1 MQTLE
6 KITVTLQSDCVCTN
20 EDETMSDDCF
30 GCWDDSIYDFDELI
44 SAWRER
50 AGIDE
55 EKVFISGSG
64 MGWQGLSGH
73 TIADLDNLYKALTLR
88 GDFRIELQ
96 LEGETLTARRYSH
109 DEPMGCSFSFKPY
122 ADEDEE

>member
-64 MGWQGLSGH
+64 MGWQRLSGH
-73 TIADLDNLYKALTLR
+73 AVADLDNLYKALTLR

-109 DEPMGCSFSFKPY
+109 DEPMGCSFTFKPY